1 MAHIVFINPRFD
13 PSFWGLEHA
22 LDLLNVKAN
31 MPVAALPLLAALTP
45 GEHRVE
51 LVDENV
57 EPIDYDRCAQA
68 DIVGLT
74 GMSVQRF
81 RMREIL
87 EELKRRGCFVVIGGP
102 WVTVEEEYFDPG
114 ADVIFVGEAD
124 TTWPLFLRH
133 WAEGRHL
140 RRYEQLQRTDMSRVP
155 VPRHDLLKMSRY
167 AFGSVQFSR
176 GCPFTCEFCDIIVT
190 FGRRPRIKNS
200 EQVIA
205 ELNALWRVHG
215 VDTVFIVDDNLI
227 GNKKEIKALLQAV
240 LSWQQ
245 AHGYPLMFFTEASL
259 DLADDRDLLALM
271 SAVNIRIV
279 FVGVETPN
287 EDSLRETGKMQN
299 LRRGGSIVEKVHRIQ
314 EAGLE
319 VWSGQIIGFDHD
331 GPDIFSRQIE
341 FLEQARISTAMVG
354 LLSAIPKTPLYARLT
369 REGRLDPTDQPG
381 SWTNVVPR
389 MLGRDELRTG
399 YVRVM
404 QTLYAPEAYFG
415 RVRSLYLQGP
425 LRTLEHW
432 PNRTRLGSIKWMAK
446 AALQAAFVTLRLQ
459 TRVDDRSLR
468 RVYRSMVREAL
479 RSRSLSLVQIMAM
492 KCAMHFHAT
501 RLVRDMASSE
511 KPMNTI

>member
-190 FGRRPRIKNS
+190 FGRRPRVTSVGQIL
-200 EQVIA
+200 A
-205 ELNALWRVHG
+205 EIDALWRVHRLE
-215 VDTVFIVDDNLI
+215 TVFIVDDNL
-227 GNKKEIKALLQAV
+227 NEDKKEINSV
-240 LSWQQ
+240 LMAFQDWQRSY
-245 AHGYPLMFFTEASL
+245 GYPSIFQTEASFN
-259 DLADDRDLLALM
+259 LADDA
-271 SAVNIRIV
+271 
-279 FVGVETPN
+279 E
-287 EDSLRETGKMQN
+287 
-299 LRRGGSIVEKVHRIQ
+299 
-314 EAGLE
+314 
-319 VWSGQIIGFDHD
+319 
-331 GPDIFSRQIE
+331 
-341 FLEQARISTAMVG
+341 
-354 LLSAIPKTPLYARLT
+354 
-369 REGRLDPTDQPG
+369 
-381 SWTNVVPR
+381 
-389 MLGRDELRTG
+389 
-399 YVRVM
+399 
-404 QTLYAPEAYFG
+404 
-415 RVRSLYLQGP
+415 
-425 LRTLEHW
+425 
-432 PNRTRLGSIKWMAK
+432 
-446 AALQAAFVTLRLQ
+446 
-459 TRVDDRSLR
+459 
-468 RVYRSMVREAL
+468 
-479 RSRSLSLVQIMAM
+479 
-492 KCAMHFHAT
+492 
-501 RLVRDMASSE
+501 
-511 KPMNTI
+511 